1 MNILNNPIRYLLL
14 SSMLLFSALASAE
27 LETIYYHN
35 DHLGNPVAATSATG
49 ELMWQEEFT
58 PYGTRQIKQD
68 GGLNHIWYT
77 GKELDADTGLVY
89 FGARWYDPSIGQ
101 FLSVDPVG
109 VIPGNRF
116 SYNRYAYA
124 NNNPHK
130 YIDPDGRFA
139 FLAAIPWVV
148 GTVSA
153 FMTGYELGST
163 GYGLSTGAISPS
175 DLAGD
180 VGQELA
186 INTGLKAIPG
196 GAAVVAAK
204 KLGIDSFVGSVTKG
218 GGQKLLPA
226 PKAKGPKGNTNGA
239 PENGTIFVD
248 SKGNAIPTPPGGRIT
263 GSPDGRFIQ
272 ARNANGN
279 PTGVRIDGGH
289 SPKTHTDPRA
299 LGPHGHVPGV
309 TNADGTPWLPI
320 KQ

>member
-1 MNILNNPIRYLLL
+1 MNILTNPIRYLLL

-124 NNNPHK
+124 NNNPQK
-130 YIDPDGRFA
+130 YIDPDGEFA
-139 FLAAIPWVV
+139 QLIWGGLAGAAFDVALQGIAIASGTQDEFSWGQLGTSTLV
-148 GTVSA
+148 GA
-153 FMTGYELGST
+153 GTG
-163 GYGLSTGAISPS
+163 GLSVAT
-175 DLAGD
+175 
-180 VGQELA
+180 
-186 INTGLKAIPG
+186 KAVSIKR
-196 GAAVVAAK
+196 AVDARKA
-204 KLGIDSFVGSVTKG
+204 TKG
-218 GGQKLLPA
+218 GLPKHSKHSLNQKINRKVKTSDELDAIRNPLDKRPVKYDSQGR
-226 PKAKGPKGNTNGA
+226 PSQRSIGEKAEVAVNRDTNT
-239 PENGTIFVD
+239 IV
-248 SKGNAIPTPPGGRIT
+248 SV
-263 GSPDGRFIQ
+263 
-272 ARNANGN
+272 N
-279 PTGVRIDGGH
+279 PTSSKKAARL
-289 SPKTHTDPRA
+289 KRR
-299 LGPHGHVPGV
+299 
-309 TNADGTPWLPI
+309 N
-320 KQ
+320 QRNQ

>member
-1 MNILNNPIRYLLL
+1 MNILTNPIRYLLL

-124 NNNPHK
+124 NNNPQK
-130 YIDPDGRFA
+130 YIDPDGNYA
-139 FLAAIPWVV
+139 
-148 GTVSA
+148 
-153 FMTGYELGST
+153 
-163 GYGLSTGAISPS
+163 
-175 DLAGD
+175 DLAIEAVSISFGVMSLRNNISD
-180 VGQELA
+180 GNYGAAAVDGAGVAIDGILA
-186 INTGLKAIPG
+186 VIPGIPG
-196 GAAVVAAK
+196 GTGLWIKAVRESAEVA
-204 KLGIDSFVGSVTKG
+204 TKG
-218 GGQKLLPA
+218 PTTISEKVRDIEARVRRGETSFPLDTKKTLDSVADGMADNIRRQLN
-226 PKAKGPKGNTNGA
+226 KGNIDRAKDVTGKMKGA
-239 PENGTIFVD
+239 IDRLDRFDALT
-248 SKGNAIPTPPGGRIT
+248 SK
-263 GSPDGRFIQ
+263 
-272 ARNANGN
+272 ARNGLKS
-279 PTGVRIDGGH
+279 GLDKVLQDGL
-289 SPKTHTDPRA
+289 K
-299 LGPHGHVPGV
+299 
-309 TNADGTPWLPI
+309 
-320 KQ
+320 

>member
-1 MNILNNPIRYLLL
+1 MNILTNPIRYLLL

-124 NNNPHK
+124 NNNPQK
-130 YIDPDGRFA
+130 YIDPDGEFA
-139 FLAAIPWVV
+139 QLIWGGLAGAAFDVALQGIAIASGTQDEFSWGQLGTSTLV
-148 GTVSA
+148 GA
-153 FMTGYELGST
+153 GTG
-163 GYGLSTGAISPS
+163 GLSVATKAVSIKRAVDARKATKKVDGPDFIVSRNGTATHASQSELKKSLQGAGAQSKGPTS
-175 DLAGD
+175 QTSE
-180 VGQELA
+180 VGE
-186 INTGLKAIPG
+186 IFEMNTANGPMDIRIMPGKPG
-196 GAAVVAAK
+196 GGPNSGPRTITTRPGTNDYVHPN
-204 KLGIDSFVGSVTKG
+204 
-218 GGQKLLPA
+218 GQ
-226 PKAKGPKGNTNGA
+226 
-239 PENGTIFVD
+239 
-248 SKGNAIPTPPGGRIT
+248 RIT
-263 GSPDGRFIQ
+263 G
-272 ARNANGN
+272 NASKAD
-279 PTGVRIDGGH
+279 RRAIGH
-289 SPKTHTDPRA
+289 THGQR
-299 LGPHGHVPGV
+299 
-309 TNADGTPWLPI
+309 
-320 KQ
+320 Q